1 MSWIPHLLINYAEA
15 LWNAEEA
22 KTVMDGPFSFLGR
35 SLTGWRHIFNP
46 KIGPLSIGTDI
57 QKAQWPL
64 LAFLFSVMLLLL
76 MVLMLFLRCWCCSSF
91 IYSLPEMKNKLF
103 LEHGELERMMA
114 EPYLHLCYHCPRNYN
129 TATQT
134 LAVLTMAFCVGREYS
149 RELKMCVHPPVQPA
163 QLFLRPQ
170 THHA

>member
-1 MSWIPHLLINYAEA
+1 
-15 LWNAEEA
+15 
-22 KTVMDGPFSFLGR
+22 
-35 SLTGWRHIFNP
+35 
-46 KIGPLSIGTDI
+46 
-57 QKAQWPL
+57 
-64 LAFLFSVMLLLL
+64 
-76 MVLMLFLRCWCCSSF
+76 
-91 IYSLPEMKNKLF
+91 MKNKLF

-149 RELKMCVHPPVQPA
+149 RELKMCVHPPVQSA